1 MKTLKTNKN
10 TLLFFLSIIFLLV
23 VKSAML
29 SAQVKKEAV
38 KPVAPVTYKTK
49 SEKEIDSLH
58 TVIETSRAA
67 NEKLSAINNEKE
79 SIIGDKDDQIAKL
92 KSVNDDLT
100 RRLSS
105 YKGENLK
112 LDQSN
117 RILIIFNTIVG
128 ILLLS
133 TLVWFLRNISR
144 RKASEKIKT
153 GSQADVAT
161 ADINPSGF
169 AKTGNQ
175 YFESKLEQLEKLG
188 KLKEKGIL
196 NDDEF
201 NKQKQQV
208 LGSN

>member
-1 MKTLKTNKN
+1 MKTIKTNKN

-38 KPVAPVTYKTK
+38 KPVVPVTYKTK

-79 SIIGDKDDQIAKL
+79 SIIGDKEDQISKL

-153 GSQADVAT
+153 VSRDDVA
-161 ADINPSGF
+161 AAEISSSGF
-169 AKTGNQ
+169 TKTGNQ

-196 NDDEF
+196 NDEEF